1 MFDESEV
8 RGATLN
14 YFNGDELATNVFMT
28 KYCLRD
34 KKGNFMEKTP
44 ADMHRRMAKE
54 FARIEAQF
62 ETDHTGPVAGNT
74 YAHRAGPHLS
84 EDEIY
89 SFLKD
94 FKYIVPQGS
103 PMMGIGNNHVN
114 VSLSNCVVVDNPQDS
129 VSSIMDAG
137 KDLANLFKRRCGVG
151 LDISDLR
158 PEGAPV
164 NNSAR
169 TTTGAWSFADFYS
182 YVCRMIGQN
191 GRRGALMVS
200 LDIRHPDIEKFITM
214 KRDLTKVTGANVS
227 VKITDAFM
235 EAVENKEMFTLQ
247 FPVDVENPEYTSEV
261 DAAELWKTLIDSAT
275 HTAEPGLLMWDNII
289 KNLPAHEYEDFKTK
303 TTNPCGEIPLSAYDS
318 CRLVSLNLKSLVNN
332 SFEKNAEFDFT
343 KLKEV
348 AAVGMRLSDDLVEL
362 ELEKLENIRHVADSD
377 DEKELWTKLYNAAQH
392 GRRTGLGTHGL
403 ADALA
408 CLNLAYDSSE
418 ALVIIEQIYR
428 TLRDTAYEES
438 VYLAQERGAFPA
450 FDWNA
455 EENNEFIQRLPDEL
469 KALIAQHGR
478 RNISI
483 LTNAPTGSVSI
494 MSQTSSGLEPVF
506 RNTYTRRRKLS
517 HDEQDTKADHVDEMG
532 DRWVEYKVHHH
543 NVRAWLAW
551 QPFKDAGTLP
561 AFFVESDSIDWQQ
574 RIAVQSVI
582 QQNIDHSI
590 SSTINLPRDTV
601 PSVVGDLYMEGWRQ
615 GLKGLTV
622 YVDGSRSGVLLSE
635 KSGDRGFPQHRAPKR
650 PRELACNI
658 HHTTIQGEKWII
670 VVGLMNGKP
679 YEVMGGLSNL
689 IEIPRD
695 KVEGILVKNSRKT
708 MNSVYDLKVGK
719 NGDTIIIKDLVKA
732 FDNPNHSAFT
742 RIISLGLRHGANIQ
756 YSVEQLQKDRDSDM
770 FSFAKCIA
778 RILKNYIPDGQAAT
792 EKTCSECETEGL
804 IYVEGCVTCR
814 NCGFAKCG

>member
-1 MFDESEV
+1 MYKEEEV
-8 RGATLN
+8 REATLE

-34 KKGNFMEKTP
+34 KKGAFTEKTP
-44 ADMHRRMAKE
+44 DDMHRRLARE
-54 FARIEAQF
+54 FARIEDKF
-62 ETDHTGPVAGNT
+62 ITRKSN
-74 YAHRAGPHLS
+74 HLT

-89 SFLKD
+89 SFFQN

-103 PMMGIGNNHVN
+103 PMMGIGNDYVN
-114 VSLSNCVVVDNPQDS
+114 VSLSNCVVVDSPTDS

-191 GRRGALMVS
+191 GRRGALMIS
-200 LDIRHPDIEKFITM
+200 MDIRHPDIQKFVEM
-214 KRDLTKVTGANVS
+214 KHDLTKVTGANVS
-227 VKITDAFM
+227 VKISDSFM
-235 EAVENKEMFTLQ
+235 EAVENKKTFTLQ
-247 FPVDVENPEYTSEV
+247 FPVDAEEPDYIAEI
-261 DAAELWKTLIDSAT
+261 DATELWDTIIESAT
-275 HTAEPGLLMWDNII
+275 TTAEPGLLMWDNII
-289 KNLPAHEYEDFKTK
+289 KNLPAHSYPEFETK

-318 CRLVSLNLKSLVNN
+318 CRLISLNLKTLVKN
-332 SFEKNAEFDFT
+332 SFEKNAEFDFN
-343 KLKEV
+343 KLREV
-348 AAVGMRLSDDLVEL
+348 AAIGMRLSDDLIEL
-362 ELEKLENIRHVADSD
+362 ELEKLTNIRKVADTA
-377 DEKELWTKLYNAAQH
+377 DESALWKKLHAAASN

-408 CLNLAYDSSE
+408 CLGIPYDSSE
-418 ALVIIEQIYR
+418 ALVVIEKIYR
-428 TLRDTAYEES
+428 TLRDAAYEES

-450 FDWNA
+450 FDWSL

-506 RNTYTRRRKLS
+506 RNSYVRRRKLS
-517 HDEQDTKADHVDEMG
+517 HDEQDLDADHVDEMG
-532 DRWVEYKVHHH
+532 DRWLEYTVNHH
-543 NVRAWLAW
+543 NVQEWLEW
-551 QPFKDAGTLP
+551 HPFKEAGPLP
-561 AFFVESDSIDWQQ
+561 AFFVESNSINWPQ
-574 RIAVQSVI
+574 RVAVQSVI
-582 QQNIDHSI
+582 QQYIDHSI
-590 SSTINLPRDTV
+590 SSTINLPKGTS
-601 PSVVGDLYMEGWRQ
+601 PALVGDLYMEGWRQ

-622 YVDGSRSGVLLSE
+622 YVDGSRSGVLVSGPSSDE
-635 KSGDRGFPQHRAPKR
+635 KFPQHTAPKR
-650 PRELACNI
+650 PIELPCSI
-658 HHTTIQGEKWII
+658 HHTTIKGERWII
-670 VVGLMNGKP
+670 VVGLMEGKP
-679 YEVMGGLSNL
+679 YELMGGLSNL

-695 KVEGILVKNSRKT
+695 KVEGILVKNPRKT

-719 NGDTIIIKDLVKA
+719 NGETIIIKDLVKV

-742 RIISLGLRHGANIQ
+742 RMISLGLRHGANIQ
-756 YSVEQLQKDRDSDM
+756 FTVEQLQKDRDSDM

-778 RILKNYIPDGQAAT
+778 RILKNYIPDGQTAT
-792 EKTCSECETEGL
+792 EKTCAECSTEGL
-804 IYVEGCVTCR
+804 VYVEGCVTCK